1 MSESPSPFKAGDA
14 VVPLAPLSRQCGAI
28 AGAISVGIVLGRG
41 NASWWLIALGV
52 VVGLMVGLLAGKALG
67 HALTPASAPGQVL
80 VVLAGRTALPLTL
93 RAALIP
99 AALVGLGLSAATA
112 FAFGTPMWP
121 DALLAGLST
130 AVAVGLIFGLGS
142 ALL

>member
-1 MSESPSPFKAGDA
+1 MTDSPSPFKPGDA
-14 VVPLAPLSRQCGAI
+14 VVPLAALSRQCGGI
-28 AGAISVGIVLGRG
+28 AGAVSVGIVLGRG

-52 VVGLMVGLLAGKALG
+52 VMGLVVGLLAGKALG
-67 HALTPASAPGQVL
+67 HLLIPASAPGQVL
-80 VVLAGRTALPLTL
+80 VVRAGRSALPLTL

-99 AALVGLGLSAATA
+99 AALVGLGLSAAAA

-121 DALLAGLST
+121 GALLTGLST
-130 AVAVGLIFGLGS
+130 AIAIGLIFGLGS